1 MSEKRLL
8 HALSLVQDR
17 YIVESAPG
25 QTPPKE
31 RPWLKWIAIAACFC
45 ILVGA
50 LFINSSTLFRRY
62 QRISFG
68 DNTLGEKFEQSISDG
83 VIINNVAD
91 AALPTQ
97 FNVYS
102 IKKHN
107 ISQMEY
113 LQILEALNLPERGD
127 FMYMD
132 GNHVDYA
139 LASYLDGSRKP
150 VTQTDEEII
159 EAAKAVFAQFPFI
172 DGEYECIG
180 VRNSITDRGPE
191 GISVLRVG
199 VSFCRVID
207 GFRVVP
213 SEYTLYFDGDG
224 FVGFALNLYDYTK
237 QGTMDLVTIEEA
249 NNRLTT
255 PDDFSIENYDG
266 SLNGVSELEVEE
278 IRIRW
283 VNQYSNG
290 CTILQPIYYY
300 TGNMTLKSGEERRFS
315 AKIIAIPEIYTYEK
329 PWWK

>member
-1 MSEKRLL
+1 MSENRLL

-31 RPWLKWIAIAACFC
+31 HPWLKWAAIAACFC

-68 DNTLGEKFEQSISDG
+68 GNTLGEKFEHSISEDT
-83 VIINNVAD
+83 VIIGAAD
-91 AALPTQ
+91 VTFPAQ
-97 FNVYS
+97 FSVYA
-102 IKKHN
+102 IKEHN
-107 ISQMEY
+107 ISQQEY
-113 LQILEALNLPERGD
+113 LQILEALNLPERAHSVH
-127 FMYMD
+127 MD

-139 LASYLDGSRKP
+139 FASYLGGSRKP
-150 VTQTDEEII
+150 VTQTDEEIV
-159 EAAKAVFAQFPFI
+159 EAAKAVFAQFPFT

-180 VRNSITDRGPE
+180 VRNRITRRGPE
-191 GISVLRVG
+191 KDEDLRVG
-199 VSFCRVID
+199 VQFCRVID
-207 GFRVVP
+207 GFRVTP

-224 FVGFALNLYDYTK
+224 FVGFALDLYDYTK

-266 SLNGVSELEVEE
+266 SLNGVSKLEVEE
-278 IRIRW
+278 VRIRL

-329 PWWK
+329 P